1 MSSHPHSHAP
11 SDGPR
16 GQAPQPKAISGLPPL
31 VPVATA
37 TAIVVARIQPHGRTE
52 TVALADA
59 AGRILAKSAYADLDQ
74 PAFNRS
80 MMDGIAVRA
89 ADCVGDSPRLTGAGA
104 SPAGAPH
111 MRPVQA
117 GTFVRVMTGGVVP
130 EGADSVVPVERIT
143 RIDGDPADPATGTWQ
158 INSAVRLGQHVA
170 KIGSEVT
177 RGDLVVAA
185 GERLGGARL
194 GALASFG
201 HADVSVAVRP
211 RVAVLPTGS
220 EIVTVDQT
228 PALGQVRNS
237 NAYALAALFNRYGGQ
252 SVVSPTVIDQ
262 ADVLANALLRAA
274 AESDLVVTCGGVSM
288 GDYDLVVGA
297 LQTLGAEKHF
307 HRVALKPGKPV
318 LFATLNGTPILGLP
332 GNPVSATIGAL
343 LFGRP
348 AVSRLLGAR
357 RDSWLQISV
366 PAAAELRSTGPR
378 EEMRPGQW
386 GTWEGRAAVSQ
397 LRMAGSADLA
407 HFAGGDVLIRRAPHS
422 PVVAAGELVDIWL
435 WPEAP

>member
-1 MSSHPHSHAP
+1 MSSQASGSSSTQALA
-11 SDGPR
+11 
-16 GQAPQPKAISGLPPL
+16 GQAPQPKKITGLPPL
-31 VPVATA
+31 VPIATA
-37 TAIVVARIQPHGRTE
+37 TKIVTTRVTPHGRSE
-52 TVALADA
+52 VVPLAQA
-59 AGRILAKSAYADLDQ
+59 AGRILAVDAFADLDQ

-80 MMDGIAVRA
+80 MMDGIAVRG
-89 ADCVGDSPRLTGAGA
+89 ADCQGEFPQLVGAGA

-111 MRPVQA
+111 LHPVQP

-130 EGADSVVPVERIT
+130 PGADSVVPVERISQ
-143 RIDGDPADPATGTWQ
+143 IDGDPADPATGTWQ
-158 INSAVRLGQHVA
+158 INSTVRPGQHVA

-201 HADVSVAVRP
+201 HAHVEVAAKP
-211 RVAVLPTGS
+211 RIAILPTGS
-220 EIVTVDQT
+220 EIVTVNKT
-228 PALGQVRNS
+228 PGLGQVRNS
-237 NAYALAALFNRYGGQ
+237 NAYALAGLFTRFGDACQ
-252 SVVSPTVIDQ
+252 ISPTVIDQ
-262 ADVLANALLRAA
+262 ADVLAAALERAA

-297 LQTLGAEKHF
+297 LQKLGAEKHF

-318 LFATLNGTPILGLP
+318 LFATLNGTPVLGLP

-348 AVSRLLGAR
+348 AVSRLLDAR
-357 RDSWLQISV
+357 RSSWLQISV
-366 PAAAELRSTGPR
+366 PAATELRSTGPR

-397 LRMAGSADLA
+397 VRMAGSADLA
-407 HFAGGDVLIRRAPHS
+407 HFAGGEVLIRRAPQA
-422 PVVAAGELVDIWL
+422 PVVAPGALVDIWL